1 MYYEYFQHI
10 KIASF
15 SFSLLQ
21 GKDLKTVIKISIRLG
36 YRLIDTAF
44 YYKNEKEIG
53 EAIKDKI
60 ADGTVKR
67 EDLFVV
73 EKVIYF

>member
-1 MYYEYFQHI
+1 M
-10 KIASF
+10 
-15 SFSLLQ
+15 
-21 GKDLKTVIKISIRLG
+21 VIKISIRLG